1 MKIELY
7 SDGLQKKD
15 VPKGPYRKAAR
26 AIIFHQDKVLIEY
39 VPSLDIYTLPGGGL
53 EAGETL
59 EDCVIRETLEETGY
73 DITVRAQKV
82 SVIEYFIDSTWEN
95 NYFTC
100 DLVST
105 NQKPLQLTKE
115 EAQYGMIL
123 SWMDPL
129 EALSLFDSYES
140 TNEYGQNI
148 LTREFIGLF
157 QSLNS

>member
-1 MKIELY
+1 MKIELFG
-7 SDGLQKKD
+7 DGLQKKD
-15 VPKGPYRKAAR
+15 VPRGPYRKGCR
-26 AIIFHQDKVLIEY
+26 AVILHQNKVLIEY
-39 VPSLDIYTLPGGGL
+39 VPKLDIYTLPGGGV
-53 EAGETL
+53 ENGETL

-73 DITVRAQKV
+73 DILPNQLKV
-82 SVIEYFIDSTWEN
+82 SIVEYFIDSTWEN
-95 NYFTC
+95 NYFLC

-105 NQKPLQLTKE
+105 EQKPLQLTKE
-115 EAQYGMIL
+115 EAAYGFTL

-129 EALSLFDSYES
+129 EAISLLDSYES